1 MLKPVCDICKREVR
15 GDIRQ
20 SLHFC
25 DRCVPFAQSY
35 CDKRAE
41 LAAKIMAASEKQI
54 DQFRNEFLRDVV
66 VPGSKPK
73 MEVLAGGKT

>member
-15 GDIRQ
+15 GDIRNT
-20 SLHFC
+20 LHFC
-25 DRCVPFAQSY
+25 ERCLPFAQEY
-35 CDKRAE
+35 IDKRAT
-41 LAAKIMAASEKQI
+41 LAARIMSESEKRI

-73 MEVLAGGKT
+73 LAVVTA